1 MNMGT
6 NIDTSAFRL
15 WQMISPSLPV
25 GAYSYSQGL
34 EQMIDTVQITDEKG
48 IAGWIKGVLAYGLAR
63 TDLPVLLRVYHAARN
78 GDDKAVLWWSRRLL
92 AMRETA
98 ELRSEDLNMGGA
110 LLRLLPELGVSVPTA
125 ELPFAV
131 AFALGAAAWDVDAA
145 DACAGYAWS
154 WSEQQVAAAIKL
166 VPLGHTA
173 GQRLLLALG
182 EQIESAVRVAS
193 GLGDE
198 ELGMSLPGFAIASAR
213 HETQYTRLFRS

>member
-1 MNMGT
+1 MAT
-6 NIDTSAFRL
+6 NTSVYRL
-15 WQMISPSLPV
+15 WQLISPNLPV

-34 EQMIDTVQITDEKG
+34 EQVIHTAKITDE
-48 IAGWIKGVLAYGLAR
+48 AATMNWISGVLEHGLAR
-63 TDLPVLLRVYHAARN
+63 TDIPVLLRVYDATRN
-78 GDDKAVLWWSRRLL
+78 GDDEGALWWSRQLL

-98 ELRSEDLNMGGA
+98 ELRLEDLSMGAA
-110 LLRLLPELGVSVPTA
+110 LLRLLPELGVPVPAA
-125 ELPFAV
+125 ELPFAA
-131 AFALGAAAWDVDAA
+131 AFAIGASAWNVDPT

-182 EQIESAVRVAS
+182 ERIERAVTIAS
-193 GLGDE
+193 GLDDE
-198 ELGMSLPGFAIASAR
+198 ELGMSLPGLAIASAR